1 MISGQS
7 LYFTAPGQV
16 TVQSEKLAPP
26 GVREVLVQTILSAI
40 SSGTES
46 LVFQG
51 LAPEDMEIDSTIGSL
66 RGSFRYPYK
75 YGYACVGRVAALG
88 PGVSAD
94 WQGRRVFAFNPHE
107 SHFIAPIDALIP
119 LPDDLSDEDAAFLA
133 NMETAVNFIHDG
145 APLIGESVVVLGLGV
160 VGMLTLAQ
168 LERFPLAH
176 LFALDRYPLRWKI
189 AAELGDV
196 QVLNAEDPAIIAD
209 LQSALAD
216 HGFAKR
222 GADLVYEISG
232 SPDALNMAINA
243 AGYNGRVLIGSWYGR
258 KKAVLDLG
266 GAFHRNRIQLV
277 SSQVSSLAPEIS
289 GRWTKLRRMALALD
303 ALEKVHPGKWISH
316 RYPLTEADQAYQ
328 QLVLRPE
335 ETFQIILTY

>member
-1 MISGQS
+1 MITGQS

-16 TVQSEKLAPP
+16 TIQSEKLAPP

-66 RGSFRYPYK
+66 RGNFRYPYK
-75 YGYACVGRVAALG
+75 YGYACVGRVIALG
-88 PGVSAD
+88 PGVSSE
-94 WQGRRVFAFNPHE
+94 WLGRRVFAFNPHE
-107 SHFIAPIDALIP
+107 SHFIIPIDAVIP

-196 QVLNAEDPAIIAD
+196 QVLDAADPVITTD
-209 LQSALAD
+209 LQSALAER
-216 HGFAKR
+216 GFAKR

-243 AGYNGRVLIGSWYGR
+243 AGYNGRALI
-258 KKAVLDLG
+258 
-266 GAFHRNRIQLV
+266 
-277 SSQVSSLAPEIS
+277 
-289 GRWTKLRRMALALD
+289 
-303 ALEKVHPGKWISH
+303 
-316 RYPLTEADQAYQ
+316 
-328 QLVLRPE
+328 
-335 ETFQIILTY
+335 